1 MKQSE
6 EVLTNDLLI
15 SSRCLKNRSSKIPE
29 EIAEIREEDE
39 TFDFMRSPMFF
50 PCLLRIKTA
59 FAASSLVFLG
69 SSFYFIVST
78 FPVFFFWSIFEHTQA
93 SISKRSRQ
101 SVSNIF
107 SFRRNERTELG
118 PGRDRN
124 VPSCSLTARVAR
136 HADRSLPK
144 GMLSNFDRSTA
155 IYYERRRM
163 NCVRRYNERFRRRSV
178 QRTFRKR
185 ICQVCKCRI
194 SFQPCPLETNFSPVN
209 ELLVFTIGTNFRACL
224 AFLNYIYSLYI
235 EIGFFFISVNFS
247 W

>member
-1 MKQSE
+1 M
-6 EVLTNDLLI
+6 
-15 SSRCLKNRSSKIPE
+15 RSS
-29 EIAEIREEDE
+29 
-39 TFDFMRSPMFF
+39 MFL
-50 PCLLRIKTA
+50 PCLLRIKTP

-78 FPVFFFWSIFEHTQA
+78 FSRLFFWSIFEHTQA

-144 GMLSNFDRSTA
+144 AMLSNFDRSTA

-194 SFQPCPLETNFSPVN
+194 SFQPCPLETNYSPMN
-209 ELLVFTIGTNFRACL
+209 ELLVFTIGTNFRAC
-224 AFLNYIYSLYI
+224 
-235 EIGFFFISVNFS
+235 
-247 W
+247 